1 MKTIFSVLLFFQ
13 LAFSSLL
20 KENGLYMI
28 SPDNNF
34 EVIEQ
39 VFLEQSVILIGVS
52 LSNIIVRTYYHIDDC
67 DECELM
73 ERELRKAASLVK
85 VTKEKINFGLI
96 KLANSG
102 DLKMGLNITKFP
114 ALVAIK

>member
-1 MKTIFSVLLFFQ
+1 
-13 LAFSSLL
+13 
-20 KENGLYMI
+20 
-28 SPDNNF
+28 
-34 EVIEQ
+34 
-39 VFLEQSVILIGVS
+39 
-52 LSNIIVRTYYHIDDC
+52 
-67 DECELM
+67 M

-102 DLKMGLNITKFP
+102 DLKLGLKITSFP